1 MIRQPIQWLAAL
13 LALLLSCLVH
23 AALPGLG
30 THWPADG
37 SVALAAGDQTAPSIA
52 AGNGARLVLWSDLR
66 SNPYAYNDYETSA
79 DIYGIRLADD
89 GTPLDA
95 VPIAIHSGR
104 GAQGAP
110 MAAWNGTEWLVVF
123 RTLGLSGTGF
133 FYQNG
138 LAAVRVGGDGTVL
151 DADPIPLHGLGD
163 GQFAVA
169 SDGVGWVVATIG
181 NDISQDIFAVRVSA
195 QGEVLDPPT
204 RSLVPDA
211 AVTGSGL
218 RLAYAGGVYLLA
230 FGASN
235 GTGAVL
241 FDSQLNSVSAPYLL
255 VEGAVIASLASSGQG
270 FYVAWSAQRADFT
283 STVMGGRVGLN
294 GVLLETGG
302 VDLAGANAP
311 YGNVITAAWDG
322 GAWRVAWEGLAA
334 RNLYLARIDS
344 ASGQVLNPGG
354 TPVPGAKPGPMA
366 GTGTGGVQLVWTEFF
381 NNEYDVHGAT
391 VGADG
396 LAQAHGGLAT
406 GLPREYRAHLAAG
419 GTGFLM
425 SYREAIAGE
434 VAVKVRALDAAGASL
449 GVFELDRGAT
459 LTGPGSPAVA
469 WNGSHYLVSWAR
481 SDGVWAMRVSES
493 GAPLDAVPTQVMTG
507 AFGEVDVAAVGG
519 DFLVVGRRF
528 GQTIQIILP
537 IAVRVNGA
545 TGQALDAVP
554 IELSAG
560 ASGSPFTVY
569 TRDVV
574 VTAVGGR
581 WLVGW
586 QTNITHDESVGS
598 SIATFVNPDG
608 SKGDPFLIGPM
619 VTNGGNF
626 IHRIA
631 IGSSGTSALY
641 AQSRELSSGVEND
654 LELFLIQPDQTVLR
668 IGNVTPWAG
677 NQYRPA
683 ISFDGRDYIV
693 VFQDQKNR
701 LAPFSIEALDARSD
715 LYGMRVGVDGS
726 ILDPEGFL
734 IDDWVDGETDPV
746 VASRGSDT
754 LIAASQ
760 MLNDG
765 EAANYRIRHSGVL
778 DGSDRFPV
786 ALASASV
793 RQGDAPLSV
802 NFDAFGSYDP
812 EGGPVTVRWDFADG
826 AVSSL
831 TTPLHTF
838 SVPGEYPVLMTATDA
853 SGRSA
858 SQAIMVQVLAPNI
871 PPLAVASSPRLSG
884 PAPLSVTLYADGS
897 YDPDGP
903 LGNIEWL
910 VSDGRNSFG
919 SPAFLSF
926 NTEGEY
932 TVTLR
937 LRDSRGGIGEDTLT
951 VSVGGANQPPV
962 ALASATPTTG
972 QAPLGVNLIGSGSS
986 DTDGTIVSY
995 AWDFGD
1001 GTSGSGANPFHTY
1014 ASVGT
1019 FVATLT
1025 VTDNS
1030 GDQATDTVTIT
1041 VDGHSARSLLT
1052 QITMSSGKQR
1062 GTAIVNGVVQVT
1074 NGLGEPLASA
1084 IVTGHWTL
1092 PDGSRVSRSV
1102 YADRRGDATFST
1114 AQVGDGTYV
1123 LTIDN
1128 ATYSGAI
1135 FDKLGSETEDSLV
1148 IGNGGVPDTT
1158 PPAVPTGLVAT
1169 AGDGSVSLDWADN
1182 GESDLA
1188 GYHVERALDPAG
1200 PFTRLTSGSGVT
1212 PSQYVDTG
1220 LPNGV
1225 TVHYRVLAVDTSSNL
1240 SAATAVVSATPQ
1252 GGGATA
1258 TSLHVGS
1265 IVLGTAN
1272 AGKGS
1277 KVGVATVRVLDDL
1290 GRPVAGAL
1298 VGGSFSGSYVEGVIG
1313 TTGAD
1318 GSVELRTSA
1327 TQKGGV
1333 SFGFCVTSVQH
1344 ASLPHEVADDVA
1356 TCGQF

>member
-1 MIRQPIQWLAAL
+1 MIRMPLTWLAAL
-13 LALLLSCLVH
+13 LALLLSCLSH
-23 AALPGLG
+23 AALPGL
-30 THWPADG
+30 TTPWPADG
-37 SVALAAGDQTAPSIA
+37 SVSLAAGDQTAPSIA
-52 AGNGARLVLWSDLR
+52 AGNGVRLVLWTDQR
-66 SNPYAYNDYETSA
+66 ANPYVYNEYETSG
-79 DIYGIRLADD
+79 DIYGVRLADD

-95 VPIAIHSGR
+95 VPFAIHAGR

-110 MAAWNGTEWLVVF
+110 MAAWNGSEWLVLF

-138 LAAVRVGGDGTVL
+138 LAAVRVAADGSVV

-163 GQFAVA
+163 GAFAVA

-181 NDISQDIFAVRVSA
+181 NDISRDIFAVRISA
-195 QGEVLDPPT
+195 LGEILDPPT
-204 RSLVPDA
+204 RSLVSED
-211 AVTGSGL
+211 VISGSGL
-218 RLAYAGGVYLLA
+218 RLAYAGGTYLLA
-230 FGASN
+230 FGAAN

-241 FDSQLNSVSAPYLL
+241 FDAQLNSVSAPFLL
-255 VEGAVIASLASSGQG
+255 VDGHVIATLASSGQG
-270 FYVAWSAQRADFT
+270 FYVAWNAQRADFT
-283 STVMGGRVGLN
+283 STVMGARVGLN
-294 GVLLETGG
+294 GVLIDAAG

-334 RNLYLARIDS
+334 RDLYLARIDGGT
-344 ASGQVLNPGG
+344 GQVMNPGG
-354 TPVPGAKPGPMA
+354 TVVAGAKPGPMA
-366 GTGTGGVQLVWTEFF
+366 GTGTGAVQLVWSAFS
-381 NNEYDVHGAT
+381 NNEYDVLGAT

-396 LAQAHGGLAT
+396 GAIALDGIGTA
-406 GLPREYRAHLAAG
+406 LPRQYRTHIAAG
-419 GTGFLM
+419 ASGFLM
-425 SYREAIAGE
+425 SYLEAVAGE
-434 VAVKVRALDAAGASL
+434 FAVKVRALDAAGGAL
-449 GVFELDRGAT
+449 TLAELDRGPT
-459 LTGPGSPAVA
+459 LSGPGSPAVA
-469 WNGSHYLVSWAR
+469 WNGSHYLVSWGR
-481 SDGVWAMRVSES
+481 DNGVWAMRV
-493 GAPLDAVPTQVMTG
+493 GANGVPIDAAPTQIMTG
-507 AFGEVDVAAVGG
+507 AFGEVDVAAVGD
-519 DFLVVGRRF
+519 DFLVVGRHF

-537 IAVRVNGA
+537 IAVRVSGA

-560 ASGSPFTVY
+560 AAGSPFTVY

-574 VTAVGGR
+574 VAPVDGR
-581 WLVGW
+581 WLVAW
-586 QTNITHDESVGS
+586 QSNITHDESVAS
-598 SIATFVNPDG
+598 AIAAFVNPDG

-631 IGSSGTSALY
+631 LGSSGGNALY
-641 AQSRELSSGVEND
+641 AQSRELTSGVETD
-654 LELFLIQPDQTVLR
+654 LELFLIQTDQTVVPL
-668 IGNVTPWAG
+668 GNATPWSG
-677 NQYRPA
+677 NQYRPF

-701 LAPFSIEALDARSD
+701 LAPFAIEALDARSD

-734 IDDWVDGETDPV
+734 IDDRAEAETDPV

-760 MLNDG
+760 LANDG
-765 EAANYRIRHSGVL
+765 IAANYRIAHSGVL
-778 DGSDRFPV
+778 DGTDRFPV

-793 RQGDAPLSV
+793 RQGDAPLAVS
-802 NFDAFGSYDP
+802 FDAVGSFDP
-812 EGGPVTVRWDFADG
+812 EGGPVSVRWDFADG
-826 AVSSL
+826 GVSTLSN
-831 TTPLHTF
+831 PSHTF
-838 SVPGEYPVLMTATDA
+838 AVPGEYPVLMTVTDA
-853 SGRSA
+853 TGRSA

-871 PPLAVASSPRLSG
+871 VPVAVASSPRLSG

-919 SPAFLSF
+919 SPAFLTF

-951 VSVGGANQPPV
+951 VTVGGANQPPV
-962 ALASATPTTG
+962 AVASATPTAG

-986 DTDGTIVSY
+986 DVDGSIVSY

-1030 GDQATDTVTIT
+1030 GDQSSDSVSIV

-1062 GTAIVNGVVQVT
+1062 GTPIVEGTVQVT
-1074 NGLGEPLASA
+1074 NGVGEPLATA

-1092 PDGSRVSRSV
+1092 PDGSRVSRSQ
-1102 YADRRGDATFST
+1102 YADRRGNATFST
-1114 AQVGDGTYV
+1114 AQIGDGTYV

-1135 FDKLGSETEDSLV
+1135 FDPQGSETEDSLV

-1158 PPAVPTGLVAT
+1158 PPATPTGLVAT

-1182 GESDLA
+1182 GEADLA
-1188 GYHVERALDPAG
+1188 GYHVERSLDPAG

-1225 TVHYRVLAVDTSSNL
+1225 TIYYRVIAVDTSSNL
-1240 SAATAVVSATPQ
+1240 SQATAVVSATPQ
-1252 GGGATA
+1252 SGGATA
-1258 TSLHVGS
+1258 TSLHVGG

-1272 AGKGS
+1272 VGKGS
-1277 KVGVATVRVLDDL
+1277 KVGVATVTVLDDL
-1290 GRPVAGAL
+1290 GRPVSGAL

-1313 TTGAD
+1313 TTGAN
-1318 GSVELRTSA
+1318 GTVELRTSSS
-1327 TQKGGV
+1327 QKGGV

-1344 ASLPHEVADDVA
+1344 ASLPHEVADDAA